1 MELLPQLRRGDE
13 GGTDMSKIAS
23 IIGGI
28 VVSVLLYA
36 VPILTTCAFTLG
48 WDDFIARLLLV
59 VALVEFT
66 CLTLLICD
74 KAEGGE

>member
-1 MELLPQLRRGDE
+1 
-13 GGTDMSKIAS
+13 MSKIVS

-48 WDDFIARLLLV
+48 WDDFIAYLLLI
-59 VALVEFT
+59 VALTELT
-66 CLTLLICD
+66 CLTLLICA
-74 KAEGGE
+74 KAEEGE